1 MPGQHS
7 VPGSCLCGGVRF
19 ELEPPFALA
28 SWCHCEHC
36 RKHSGNFGSA
46 SIEVPV
52 EQLRLLSGEELP
64 GRW

>member
-1 MPGQHS
+1 
-7 VPGSCLCGGVRF
+7 VRF
-19 ELEPPFALA
+19 ELEPPFELA